1 MKKIL
6 VIVLSVSLA
15 ILSFS
20 FSIKA
25 TGDRTVLYLDY
36 GNVKIGD
43 GSISGYDKDGKLVTE
58 VNPCGYTITQRNSLQ
73 SVNRGISV
81 TDGEQDVEIKNIN
94 IARSGENDNA
104 FCVLKNAKT
113 KLILT
118 GENHLVPGTYCAGVE
133 IAVNA
138 SLTVEGDGIL
148 YTQSEIEAGIGGGSG
163 HSNGTLTIN
172 SGTIYATGGMDGYGS
187 GIGGGSSGSGG
198 TITINGGNI
207 VAVGGEY
214 GAGIGGGMLGNGGK
228 ITINGGTVTAT
239 GGKKAAGIGGGFTAN
254 GGTVVIN
261 GGSVKA
267 TGGEGADDLGNGF
280 NCKTAFAGIHNDD
293 GNSVSILTVPL
304 KEFALVCQNG
314 IDKSSITAGHPDDEN
329 LYFYADSNRNIAT
342 VYMKDG
348 TVKFINYNRAE
359 FSETNP
365 FINGDERFSKY
376 LITSDK
382 DNVSVIDGFSIE
394 SENENC
400 RLIFNGSCV
409 DKLIIIA
416 RGDVNLDGKL
426 DGMDAVEAAC
436 VAGGMNNDVLAVK
449 LADANFD
456 GVVDNEDILAL
467 ENLGITTKEPLN

>member
-1 MKKIL
+1 M
-6 VIVLSVSLA
+6 
-15 ILSFS
+15 
-20 FSIKA
+20 
-25 TGDRTVLYLDY
+25 LYLDY
-36 GNVKIGD
+36 GDVKIGD
-43 GSISGYDKDGKLVTE
+43 GTISGYDKDGKLVTE

-73 SVNRGISV
+73 SVNRSISV

-198 TITINGGNI
+198 TITVNGGNV

-267 TGGEGADDLGNGF
+267 IAGTGADDIGNGN
-280 NCKTAFAGIHNDD
+280 NCKTEFAGIHNSNGD
-293 GNSVSILTVPL
+293 GVSKLTVSL
-304 KEFALVCQNG
+304 SGFERIYQNS
-314 IDKSSITAGHPDDEN
+314 IENAPITAGHPDDEN
-329 LYFYADSNRNIAT
+329 LYFYVTSSQNIAT
-342 VYMKDG
+342 VYMNG
-348 TVKFINYNRAE
+348 GEVKYLSYNSSGFDE
-359 FSETNP
+359 INP
-365 FINGDERFSKY
+365 FLKGDARYSSY
-376 LITSDK
+376 LIVSDK
-382 DNVSVIDGFSIE
+382 NNISVADGFFIE
-394 SENENC
+394 KENC
-400 RLIFNGSCV
+400 RLIYNGSCV
-409 DKLIIIA
+409 DKFEIVI
-416 RGDVNLDGKL
+416 RGDVNLDGNL

-436 VAGGMNNDVLAVK
+436 VEDGMNTDKLALM
-449 LADANFD
+449 LADANGD
-456 GVVDNEDILAL
+456 GYVNTSDISLL
-467 ENLGITTKEPLN
+467 ENLGIASKN

>member
-36 GNVKIGD
+36 GDVKIGD
-43 GSISGYDKDGKLVTE
+43 GTISGYDKDGKLVTE

-73 SVNRGISV
+73 SVNRSISV

-198 TITINGGNI
+198 TITVNGGNV

-267 TGGEGADDLGNGF
+267 IAGTGADDIGNGN
-280 NCKTAFAGIHNDD
+280 NCKTEFAGIHNSNGD
-293 GNSVSILTVPL
+293 GVSKLTVSL
-304 KEFALVCQNG
+304 SGFERIYQNS
-314 IDKSSITAGHPDDEN
+314 IENAPITAGHPDDEN
-329 LYFYADSNRNIAT
+329 LYFYVTSSQNIAT
-342 VYMKDG
+342 VYMNG
-348 TVKFINYNRAE
+348 GEVKYLSYNSSGFDE
-359 FSETNP
+359 INP
-365 FINGDERFSKY
+365 FLKGDARYSSY
-376 LITSDK
+376 LIVSDK
-382 DNVSVIDGFSIE
+382 NNISVADGFFIE
-394 SENENC
+394 KENC
-400 RLIFNGSCV
+400 RLIYNGSCV
-409 DKLIIIA
+409 DKFEIVI
-416 RGDVNLDGKL
+416 RGDVNLDGNL

-436 VAGGMNNDVLAVK
+436 VEDGMNTDKLALM
-449 LADANFD
+449 LADANGD
-456 GVVDNEDILAL
+456 GYVNTSDISLL
-467 ENLGITTKEPLN
+467 ENLGIASKN

>member
-36 GNVKIGD
+36 GDVKIGD
-43 GSISGYDKDGKLVTE
+43 GTISGYDKDGKLVTE

-73 SVNRGISV
+73 SVNRSISV

-118 GENHLVPGTYCAGVE
+118 GKNHLVPGTYCAGVE

-163 HSNGTLTIN
+163 HSNGALTIN

-198 TITINGGNI
+198 TITINGGNV

-267 TGGEGADDLGNGF
+267 IAGTGADDIGNGN
-280 NCKTAFAGIHNDD
+280 NCKTEFAGIHNSNGD
-293 GNSVSILTVPL
+293 SVSKLTVSL
-304 KEFALVCQNG
+304 SGFERVYQNS
-314 IDKSSITAGHPDDEN
+314 IENAPITAGHPDDEN
-329 LYFYADSNRNIAT
+329 LYFYVTSSQNIAT
-342 VYMKDG
+342 VYMNG
-348 TVKFINYNRAE
+348 GEVKYLSYNSSGFDE
-359 FSETNP
+359 INP
-365 FINGDERFSKY
+365 FLKGDARYSSY
-376 LITSDK
+376 LIVSDK
-382 DNVSVIDGFSIE
+382 NNISVADGFFIE
-394 SENENC
+394 KENC
-400 RLIFNGSCV
+400 RLIYNGSCV
-409 DKLIIIA
+409 DKFEIVI
-416 RGDVNLDGKL
+416 RGDVNLDGNL

-436 VAGGMNNDVLAVK
+436 VEGGMNMDKLALM
-449 LADANFD
+449 LADANGD
-456 GVVDNEDILAL
+456 GYVNTSDISLL
-467 ENLGITTKEPLN
+467 ENLGIASKN

>member
-36 GNVKIGD
+36 GDVKIGD
-43 GSISGYDKDGKLVTE
+43 GTISGYDKDGKLVTE
-58 VNPCGYTITQRNSLQ
+58 VNSCGYTITQRNSLQ
-73 SVNRGISV
+73 SVNRSISV

-163 HSNGTLTIN
+163 HSNGALTIN
-172 SGTIYATGGMDGYGS
+172 SGTIYATGGLDGYGS

-267 TGGEGADDLGNGF
+267 LAGTGADDIGNGN
-280 NCKTAFAGIHNDD
+280 NCKTEFAGIHNSNGD
-293 GNSVSILTVPL
+293 SVSKLTVSL
-304 KEFALVCQNG
+304 SGFERVYQNS
-314 IDKSSITAGHPDDEN
+314 IENAPITAGHPDDEN
-329 LYFYADSNRNIAT
+329 LYFYVTSSQNIAT
-342 VYMKDG
+342 VYMNG
-348 TVKFINYNRAE
+348 GAVKYLSYNSSGFDE
-359 FSETNP
+359 INP
-365 FINGDERFSKY
+365 FLKGDARYSSY
-376 LITSDK
+376 LIVSDK
-382 DNVSVIDGFSIE
+382 NNISVADGFFIE
-394 SENENC
+394 KENC
-400 RLIFNGSCV
+400 RLIYNGSCV
-409 DKLIIIA
+409 DKFEIVI
-416 RGDVNLDGKL
+416 RGDVNLDGNL

-436 VAGGMNNDVLAVK
+436 VEGGMNTDKLALM
-449 LADANFD
+449 LADANGD
-456 GVVDNEDILAL
+456 GYVNTSDISLL
-467 ENLGITTKEPLN
+467 ENLGIASKN

>member
-36 GNVKIGD
+36 GDVKIGD
-43 GSISGYDKDGKLVTE
+43 GTISGYDKDGKLVTE

-73 SVNRGISV
+73 SVNRSISV

-163 HSNGTLTIN
+163 HSNGALTIN

-267 TGGEGADDLGNGF
+267 IAGTGADDIGNGN
-280 NCKTAFAGIHNDD
+280 NCKTEFAGIHNSNGD
-293 GNSVSILTVPL
+293 SVSKLTVSL
-304 KEFALVCQNG
+304 SGFERIYQNG
-314 IDKSSITAGHPDDEN
+314 IENAPITAGHPDDEN
-329 LYFYADSNRNIAT
+329 LYFYVTSSQNIAT
-342 VYMKDG
+342 VYMNG
-348 TVKFINYNRAE
+348 GEVKYLSYNSSGFDE
-359 FSETNP
+359 INP
-365 FINGDERFSKY
+365 FLKGDARYLSY
-376 LITSDK
+376 LIVSDK
-382 DNVSVIDGFSIE
+382 NNISVADGFFIE
-394 SENENC
+394 KENC
-400 RLIFNGSCV
+400 RLIYNSSCV
-409 DKLIIIA
+409 DKFEIVI
-416 RGDVNLDGKL
+416 RGDVNLDGNL

-436 VAGGMNNDVLAVK
+436 VEGGMNTDKLALM
-449 LADANFD
+449 LADANGD
-456 GVVDNEDILAL
+456 GYVNTSDISLL
-467 ENLGITTKEPLN
+467 ENLGIASKN

>member
-36 GNVKIGD
+36 GDVKIGD

-198 TITINGGNI
+198 TITINGG
-207 VAVGGEY
+207 
-214 GAGIGGGMLGNGGK
+214 
-228 ITINGGTVTAT
+228 
-239 GGKKAAGIGGGFTAN
+239 
-254 GGTVVIN
+254 
-261 GGSVKA
+261 SVKA

-280 NCKTAFAGIHNDD
+280 NCKTAFAGIHNDE

-314 IDKSSITAGHPDDEN
+314 IDKSSITTGHPDDEN
-329 LYFYADSNRNIAT
+329 LYFYSDSNRNIAT

-348 TVKFINYNRAE
+348 TVKFFNYNRAE

-409 DKLIIIA
+409 DNFKIIA

>member
-36 GNVKIGD
+36 GDVKIGD
-43 GSISGYDKDGKLVTE
+43 GTISGYDKDGKLVTE

-73 SVNRGISV
+73 SVNRSISV

-118 GENHLVPGTYCAGVE
+118 GKNHLVPGTYCAGVE

-163 HSNGTLTIN
+163 HSNGALTIN

-198 TITINGGNI
+198 TITVNGGNV

-267 TGGEGADDLGNGF
+267 IAGTGADDIGNGN
-280 NCKTAFAGIHNDD
+280 NCKTEFAGIHNSNGD
-293 GNSVSILTVPL
+293 GVSKLTVSL
-304 KEFALVCQNG
+304 SGFERIYQNS
-314 IDKSSITAGHPDDEN
+314 IENAPITAGHPDDEN
-329 LYFYADSNRNIAT
+329 LYFYVTSSQNIAT
-342 VYMKDG
+342 VYMNG
-348 TVKFINYNRAE
+348 GEVKYLSYNSSGFDE
-359 FSETNP
+359 INP
-365 FINGDERFSKY
+365 FLKGDVRYSSY
-376 LITSDK
+376 LIVSDK
-382 DNVSVIDGFSIE
+382 NNISFADGFFIE
-394 SENENC
+394 KENC
-400 RLIFNGSCV
+400 RLIYNGSCV
-409 DKLIIIA
+409 DKFEIVI
-416 RGDVNLDGKL
+416 RGDVNLDGNL

-436 VAGGMNNDVLAVK
+436 VERGMNTDKLALM
-449 LADANFD
+449 LADANGD
-456 GVVDNEDILAL
+456 GYVNTSDISLL
-467 ENLGITTKEPLN
+467 ENLGIASKN

>member
-36 GNVKIGD
+36 GDVKIGD
-43 GSISGYDKDGKLVTE
+43 GTISGYDKDGKLVTE

-148 YTQSEIEAGIGGGSG
+148 YTQSEIEAGIGGSSG
-163 HSNGTLTIN
+163 HSNGALTIN

-198 TITINGGNI
+198 TITINGGNV

-267 TGGEGADDLGNGF
+267 IAGTGADDIGNGN
-280 NCKTAFAGIHNDD
+280 NCKTEFAGIHNSNGD
-293 GNSVSILTVPL
+293 SVSKLTVSL
-304 KEFALVCQNG
+304 SGFERVYQNG
-314 IDKSSITAGHPDDEN
+314 IENAPITAGHPDDEN
-329 LYFYADSNRNIAT
+329 LYFYVTSSQNIAT
-342 VYMKDG
+342 VYMNG
-348 TVKFINYNRAE
+348 GEVKYLSYNSSGFDE
-359 FSETNP
+359 INP
-365 FINGDERFSKY
+365 FLKGDARYLSY
-376 LITSDK
+376 LIVSDK
-382 DNVSVIDGFSIE
+382 NNISVADGFFIE
-394 SENENC
+394 KENC
-400 RLIFNGSCV
+400 RLIYNSSCV
-409 DKLIIIA
+409 DKFEIVI
-416 RGDVNLDGKL
+416 RGDVNLDGNL

-436 VAGGMNNDVLAVK
+436 VEGGMNTDKLALM
-449 LADANFD
+449 LADANGD
-456 GVVDNEDILAL
+456 GYVNTSDISLL
-467 ENLGITTKEPLN
+467 ENLGIASKN

>member
-36 GNVKIGD
+36 GDVKIGD
-43 GSISGYDKDGKLVTE
+43 GTISGYDKDGKLVTE
-58 VNPCGYTITQRNSLQ
+58 VNSCGYTITQRNSLQ
-73 SVNRGISV
+73 SVNRSISV

-163 HSNGTLTIN
+163 HSNGALTIN

-267 TGGEGADDLGNGF
+267 IAGTGADDIGNGN
-280 NCKTAFAGIHNDD
+280 NCKTEFAGIHNSNGD
-293 GNSVSILTVPL
+293 SVSKLTVSL
-304 KEFALVCQNG
+304 SGFERVYQNS
-314 IDKSSITAGHPDDEN
+314 IENAPITAGHPDDEN
-329 LYFYADSNRNIAT
+329 LYFYVTSSQNIAT
-342 VYMKDG
+342 VYMNG
-348 TVKFINYNRAE
+348 GAVKYLSYNSSGFDE
-359 FSETNP
+359 INP
-365 FINGDERFSKY
+365 FLKGDARYSSY
-376 LITSDK
+376 LIVSDK
-382 DNVSVIDGFSIE
+382 NNISVADGFFIE
-394 SENENC
+394 KENC
-400 RLIFNGSCV
+400 RLIYNGSCV
-409 DKLIIIA
+409 DKFEIVI
-416 RGDVNLDGKL
+416 RGDVNLDGNL

-436 VAGGMNNDVLAVK
+436 VEGGMNTDKLALM
-449 LADANFD
+449 LADANGD
-456 GVVDNEDILAL
+456 GYVNTSDISLL
-467 ENLGITTKEPLN
+467 ENLGIASKN

>member
-36 GNVKIGD
+36 GDVKIGD
-43 GSISGYDKDGKLVTE
+43 GTISGYDKDGKLVTE
-58 VNPCGYTITQRNSLQ
+58 VNSCGYTITQRNSLQ
-73 SVNRGISV
+73 SVNRSISV

-163 HSNGTLTIN
+163 HSNGALTIN

-267 TGGEGADDLGNGF
+267 IAGTGADDIGNGN
-280 NCKTAFAGIHNDD
+280 NCKTEFAGIHNSNGD
-293 GNSVSILTVPL
+293 SVSKLTVSL
-304 KEFALVCQNG
+304 SGFERVYQNS
-314 IDKSSITAGHPDDEN
+314 IENAPITAGHPDDEN
-329 LYFYADSNRNIAT
+329 LYFYVTSSQNIAT
-342 VYMKDG
+342 VYMNG
-348 TVKFINYNRAE
+348 GGVKYLSYNSSGFDE
-359 FSETNP
+359 INP
-365 FINGDERFSKY
+365 FLKGDARYSSY
-376 LITSDK
+376 LIVSDK
-382 DNVSVIDGFSIE
+382 NNISVADGFFIE
-394 SENENC
+394 KENC
-400 RLIFNGSCV
+400 RLIYNGSCV
-409 DKLIIIA
+409 DKFEIVI
-416 RGDVNLDGKL
+416 RGDVNLDGNL

-436 VAGGMNNDVLAVK
+436 VEDGMNTDKLALM
-449 LADANFD
+449 LADANGD
-456 GVVDNEDILAL
+456 GYVNTSDISLL
-467 ENLGITTKEPLN
+467 ENLGIASKN

>member
-1 MKKIL
+1 MLLPFPI
-6 VIVLSVSLA
+6 A
-15 ILSFS
+15 TN
-20 FSIKA
+20 A
-25 TGDRTVLYLDY
+25 TGGRTVLYLDY
-36 GNVKIGD
+36 GDVKIGD
-43 GSISGYDKDGKLVTE
+43 GTVSGYDADGKPVTE
-58 VNPCGYTITQRNSLQ
+58 PNPCGYTITQRNSLQ
-73 SVNRGISV
+73 SVNRSISV

-163 HSNGTLTIN
+163 HSNGALTIN

-267 TGGEGADDLGNGF
+267 LAGTGADDIGNGN
-280 NCKTAFAGIHNDD
+280 NCKTEFAGIHNSNGD
-293 GNSVSILTVPL
+293 SVSKLTVSL
-304 KEFALVCQNG
+304 SGFERVYQNS
-314 IDKSSITAGHPDDEN
+314 IENAPITAGHPDDEN
-329 LYFYADSNRNIAT
+329 LYFYVTSSQNIAT
-342 VYMKDG
+342 VYMNG
-348 TVKFINYNRAE
+348 GAVKYLSYNSSGFDE
-359 FSETNP
+359 INP
-365 FINGDERFSKY
+365 FLKGDARYSSY
-376 LITSDK
+376 LIVSDK
-382 DNVSVIDGFSIE
+382 NNISVADGFFIE
-394 SENENC
+394 KENC
-400 RLIFNGSCV
+400 RLIYNGSCV
-409 DKLIIIA
+409 DKFEIVI
-416 RGDVNLDGKL
+416 RGDVNLDGNL

-436 VAGGMNNDVLAVK
+436 VEGGMNTDKLALM
-449 LADANFD
+449 LADANGD
-456 GVVDNEDILAL
+456 GYVNTSDISLL
-467 ENLGITTKEPLN
+467 ENLGIASKN

>member
-36 GNVKIGD
+36 GDVKIGD
-43 GSISGYDKDGKLVTE
+43 GTISGYDKDGKLVTE

-73 SVNRGISV
+73 SVNRGIFV

-148 YTQSEIEAGIGGGSG
+148 YTQSEIEAGIGGG
-163 HSNGTLTIN
+163 
-172 SGTIYATGGMDGYGS
+172 
-187 GIGGGSSGSGG
+187 
-198 TITINGGNI
+198 
-207 VAVGGEY
+207 
-214 GAGIGGGMLGNGGK
+214 MLGNGGK

-280 NCKTAFAGIHNDD
+280 NCKTAFAGIHNDE

-329 LYFYADSNRNIAT
+329 LYFYSDSNRNIAT

-359 FSETNP
+359 FGETNP

-409 DKLIIIA
+409 DKFKIIA
-416 RGDVNLDGKL
+416 RGDVNLDSKL

-456 GVVDNEDILAL
+456 GVVDNEDILTL

>member
-36 GNVKIGD
+36 GDVKIGD
-43 GSISGYDKDGKLVTE
+43 GTISGYDKDGKLVTE

-73 SVNRGISV
+73 SVNRGIFV

-172 SGTIYATGGMDGYGS
+172 SGTIYATGGMDGYG
-187 GIGGGSSGSGG
+187 
-198 TITINGGNI
+198 
-207 VAVGGEY
+207 
-214 GAGIGGGMLGNGGK
+214 
-228 ITINGGTVTAT
+228 
-239 GGKKAAGIGGGFTAN
+239 
-254 GGTVVIN
+254 
-261 GGSVKA
+261 
-267 TGGEGADDLGNGF
+267 F
-280 NCKTAFAGIHNDD
+280 NCKTAFAGIHNDE

-329 LYFYADSNRNIAT
+329 LYFYSDSNRNIAT

-359 FSETNP
+359 FGETNP

-409 DKLIIIA
+409 DKFKIIA
-416 RGDVNLDGKL
+416 RGDVNLDSKL

-456 GVVDNEDILAL
+456 GVVDNEDILTL

>member
-36 GNVKIGD
+36 GDVKIGD
-43 GSISGYDKDGKLVTE
+43 GTISGYDKDGKLVTE

-73 SVNRGISV
+73 SVNRSISV

-148 YTQSEIEAGIGGGSG
+148 YTQSEIEAGIGGSSG
-163 HSNGTLTIN
+163 HSNGALTIN

-198 TITINGGNI
+198 TITINGGNV

-254 GGTVVIN
+254 GGTIVIN

-267 TGGEGADDLGNGF
+267 IAGTGADDIGNGN
-280 NCKTAFAGIHNDD
+280 NCKTEFAGIHNSNGD
-293 GNSVSILTVPL
+293 SVSKLTVSL
-304 KEFALVCQNG
+304 SGFERIYQNS
-314 IDKSSITAGHPDDEN
+314 IENAPITAGHPDDEN
-329 LYFYADSNRNIAT
+329 LYFYVTSSQNIAT
-342 VYMKDG
+342 VYMNG
-348 TVKFINYNRAE
+348 GGVKYLSYNSSGFDE
-359 FSETNP
+359 INP
-365 FINGDERFSKY
+365 FLKGDARYSSY
-376 LITSDK
+376 LIVSDK
-382 DNVSVIDGFSIE
+382 NNISVADGFFIE
-394 SENENC
+394 KENC
-400 RLIFNGSCV
+400 RLIYNGSCV
-409 DKLIIIA
+409 DKFEIVI
-416 RGDVNLDGKL
+416 RGDVNLDGNL

-436 VAGGMNNDVLAVK
+436 VEGGMNTDKLALM
-449 LADANFD
+449 LADANGD
-456 GVVDNEDILAL
+456 GYVNTSDISLL
-467 ENLGITTKEPLN
+467 ENLGIASKN

>member
-36 GNVKIGD
+36 GDVKIGD
-43 GSISGYDKDGKLVTE
+43 GTISGYDKDGKLVTE

-73 SVNRGISV
+73 SVNRSISV

-113 KLILT
+113 KLLLT
-118 GENHLVPGTYCAGVE
+118 GKNHLVPGTYCAGVE

-198 TITINGGNI
+198 TITINGGNV

-267 TGGEGADDLGNGF
+267 IAGTGADDIGNGN
-280 NCKTAFAGIHNDD
+280 NCKTEFAGIHNSNGD
-293 GNSVSILTVPL
+293 SVSKLTVSL
-304 KEFALVCQNG
+304 SGFERIYQNS
-314 IDKSSITAGHPDDEN
+314 IENAPITAGHPDDEN
-329 LYFYADSNRNIAT
+329 LYFYVTSSQNIAT
-342 VYMKDG
+342 VYMNG
-348 TVKFINYNRAE
+348 GGVKYLSYNSSGFDE
-359 FSETNP
+359 INP
-365 FINGDERFSKY
+365 FLKGDARYSSY
-376 LITSDK
+376 LIVSDK
-382 DNVSVIDGFSIE
+382 NNISVADGFFIE
-394 SENENC
+394 KENC
-400 RLIFNGSCV
+400 RLNYNGSCV
-409 DKLIIIA
+409 DKFEIVI
-416 RGDVNLDGKL
+416 RGDVNLDGNL

-436 VAGGMNNDVLAVK
+436 VEGGMNTDKLALM
-449 LADANFD
+449 LADANGD
-456 GVVDNEDILAL
+456 GYVNTSDISLL
-467 ENLGITTKEPLN
+467 ENLGIASKN

>member
-1 MKKIL
+1 M
-6 VIVLSVSLA
+6 
-15 ILSFS
+15 
-20 FSIKA
+20 
-25 TGDRTVLYLDY
+25 LYLDY
-36 GNVKIGD
+36 GDVKIGD
-43 GSISGYDKDGKLVTE
+43 GTISGYDKDGKLVTE
-58 VNPCGYTITQRNSLQ
+58 VNSCGYTITQRNSLQ
-73 SVNRGISV
+73 SVNRSISV

-163 HSNGTLTIN
+163 HSNGALTIN

-267 TGGEGADDLGNGF
+267 IAGTGADDIGNGN
-280 NCKTAFAGIHNDD
+280 NCKTEFAGIHNSNGD
-293 GNSVSILTVPL
+293 SVSKLTVSL
-304 KEFALVCQNG
+304 SGFERVYQNS
-314 IDKSSITAGHPDDEN
+314 IENAPITAGHPDDEN
-329 LYFYADSNRNIAT
+329 LYFYVTSSQNIAT
-342 VYMKDG
+342 VYMNG
-348 TVKFINYNRAE
+348 GAVKYLSFNSSGFDEI
-359 FSETNP
+359 NP
-365 FINGDERFSKY
+365 FLKGDARYSSY
-376 LITSDK
+376 LIVSDK
-382 DNVSVIDGFSIE
+382 NNISVADGFFIE
-394 SENENC
+394 KENC
-400 RLIFNGSCV
+400 RLIYNGSCV
-409 DKLIIIA
+409 DKFEIVI
-416 RGDVNLDGKL
+416 RGDVNLDRNL

-436 VAGGMNNDVLAVK
+436 VEGGMNTDKLALM
-449 LADANFD
+449 LADANGD
-456 GVVDNEDILAL
+456 GYVNTSDISLL
-467 ENLGITTKEPLN
+467 ENLGIASKN

>member
-36 GNVKIGD
+36 GDVKIGD
-43 GSISGYDKDGKLVTE
+43 GTISGYDKDGKLVTE

-73 SVNRGISV
+73 LVNRSISV

-163 HSNGTLTIN
+163 HSNGALTIN

-198 TITINGGNI
+198 TITINGGNV

-267 TGGEGADDLGNGF
+267 IAGTGADDIGNGN
-280 NCKTAFAGIHNDD
+280 NCKTEFAGIHNSNGD
-293 GNSVSILTVPL
+293 SVSKLTVSL
-304 KEFALVCQNG
+304 SGFERIYQNS
-314 IDKSSITAGHPDDEN
+314 IENAPITAGHPDDEN
-329 LYFYADSNRNIAT
+329 LYFYVTSSQNIAT
-342 VYMKDG
+342 VYMNG
-348 TVKFINYNRAE
+348 GEVKYLSYNSSGFDE
-359 FSETNP
+359 INP
-365 FINGDERFSKY
+365 FLKGDARYSSY
-376 LITSDK
+376 LIVSDK
-382 DNVSVIDGFSIE
+382 NNISVADGFFIE
-394 SENENC
+394 KAH
-400 RLIFNGSCV
+400 R
-409 DKLIIIA
+409 K
-416 RGDVNLDGKL
+416 K
-426 DGMDAVEAAC
+426 
-436 VAGGMNNDVLAVK
+436 
-449 LADANFD
+449 
-456 GVVDNEDILAL
+456 
-467 ENLGITTKEPLN
+467 

>member
-15 ILSFS
+15 ILSFP

-36 GNVKIGD
+36 GDVKIGD
-43 GSISGYDKDGKLVTE
+43 GTISGYDKDGKLVTE

-73 SVNRGISV
+73 SVNRSISV

-118 GENHLVPGTYCAGVE
+118 GKNHLVPGTYCAGVE

-198 TITINGGNI
+198 TITINGGNV

-267 TGGEGADDLGNGF
+267 IAGTGADDIGNGN
-280 NCKTAFAGIHNDD
+280 NCKTEFAGIHNSNGD
-293 GNSVSILTVPL
+293 SVSKLTVSL
-304 KEFALVCQNG
+304 SGFERIYQNS
-314 IDKSSITAGHPDDEN
+314 IENAPITAGHPDDEN
-329 LYFYADSNRNIAT
+329 LYFYVTSSQNIAT
-342 VYMKDG
+342 VYMNG
-348 TVKFINYNRAE
+348 GGVKYLSYNSSGFDE
-359 FSETNP
+359 INP
-365 FINGDERFSKY
+365 FLKGDARYSSY
-376 LITSDK
+376 LIVSDK
-382 DNVSVIDGFSIE
+382 NNISVADGFFIE
-394 SENENC
+394 KENC
-400 RLIFNGSCV
+400 RLIYNGSCV
-409 DKLIIIA
+409 DKFEIVI
-416 RGDVNLDGKL
+416 RGDVNLDGNL

-436 VAGGMNNDVLAVK
+436 VEGGMNTDKLALM
-449 LADANFD
+449 LADANGD
-456 GVVDNEDILAL
+456 GYVNTSDISLL
-467 ENLGITTKEPLN
+467 ENLGIASKN

>member
-36 GNVKIGD
+36 GDVKIGD
-43 GSISGYDKDGKLVTE
+43 GTISGYDKDGKLVTE

-73 SVNRGISV
+73 SVNRSISV

-163 HSNGTLTIN
+163 HSNGALTIN

-267 TGGEGADDLGNGF
+267 IAGTGADDIGNGN
-280 NCKTAFAGIHNDD
+280 NCKTEFAGIHNSNGD
-293 GNSVSILTVPL
+293 SVSKLTVSL
-304 KEFALVCQNG
+304 SGFERIYQNG
-314 IDKSSITAGHPDDEN
+314 IENAPITAGHPDDEN
-329 LYFYADSNRNIAT
+329 LYFYVTSSQNIAT
-342 VYMKDG
+342 VYMNG
-348 TVKFINYNRAE
+348 GEVKYLSYNSSGFDE
-359 FSETNP
+359 INP
-365 FINGDERFSKY
+365 FLKGDARYSSY
-376 LITSDK
+376 LIVSDK
-382 DNVSVIDGFSIE
+382 NNISVADGFFIE
-394 SENENC
+394 KENC
-400 RLIFNGSCV
+400 RLIYNGSCV
-409 DKLIIIA
+409 DKFEIVI
-416 RGDVNLDGKL
+416 RGDVNLDGNL

-436 VAGGMNNDVLAVK
+436 VEGGMNTDKLALM
-449 LADANFD
+449 LADANGD
-456 GVVDNEDILAL
+456 GYVNTSDISLL
-467 ENLGITTKEPLN
+467 ENLGIASKN

>member
-36 GNVKIGD
+36 GDVKIGD
-43 GSISGYDKDGKLVTE
+43 GTISGYDKDGKLVTE

-73 SVNRGISV
+73 SVNRSISV

-113 KLILT
+113 KLLLT
-118 GENHLVPGTYCAGVE
+118 GKNHLVPGTYCAGVE

-198 TITINGGNI
+198 TITINGGNV

-267 TGGEGADDLGNGF
+267 IAGTGADDIGNGN
-280 NCKTAFAGIHNDD
+280 NCKTEFAGIQNSNGD
-293 GNSVSILTVPL
+293 SVSKLTVSL
-304 KEFALVCQNG
+304 SGFERIYQNS
-314 IDKSSITAGHPDDEN
+314 IENAPITAGHPDDEN
-329 LYFYADSNRNIAT
+329 LYFYVTSSQNIAT
-342 VYMKDG
+342 VYMNG
-348 TVKFINYNRAE
+348 GEVKYLSYNSSGFDE
-359 FSETNP
+359 INP
-365 FINGDERFSKY
+365 FLKGDVRYSSY
-376 LITSDK
+376 LIVSDK
-382 DNVSVIDGFSIE
+382 NNISVADGFFIE
-394 SENENC
+394 KENC
-400 RLIFNGSCV
+400 RLIYNGSCV
-409 DKLIIIA
+409 DKFEIVI
-416 RGDVNLDGKL
+416 RGDVNLDGNL

-436 VAGGMNNDVLAVK
+436 VEGGMNTDKLALM
-449 LADANFD
+449 LADANGD
-456 GVVDNEDILAL
+456 GYVNTSDISLL
-467 ENLGITTKEPLN
+467 ENLGIASKN

>member
-36 GNVKIGD
+36 GDVKIGD
-43 GSISGYDKDGKLVTE
+43 GTISGYDKDGKLVTE

-73 SVNRGISV
+73 SVNRSISV

-163 HSNGTLTIN
+163 HSNGALTIN

-267 TGGEGADDLGNGF
+267 IAGTGADDIGNGN
-280 NCKTAFAGIHNDD
+280 NCKTEFAGIHNSNGD
-293 GNSVSILTVPL
+293 SVSKLTVSL
-304 KEFALVCQNG
+304 SGFERVYQNS
-314 IDKSSITAGHPDDEN
+314 IENAPITAGHPDDEN
-329 LYFYADSNRNIAT
+329 LYFYVTSSQNIAT
-342 VYMKDG
+342 VYMNG
-348 TVKFINYNRAE
+348 GEVKYLSYNSSGFDE
-359 FSETNP
+359 INP
-365 FINGDERFSKY
+365 FLKGDARYSSY
-376 LITSDK
+376 LIVSDK
-382 DNVSVIDGFSIE
+382 NNISVADGFFIE
-394 SENENC
+394 KENC
-400 RLIFNGSCV
+400 RLIYNGSCV
-409 DKLIIIA
+409 DKFEIVI
-416 RGDVNLDGKL
+416 RGDVNLDGNL

-436 VAGGMNNDVLAVK
+436 VEGGMNTDKLALM
-449 LADANFD
+449 LADANGD
-456 GVVDNEDILAL
+456 GYVNTSDISLL
-467 ENLGITTKEPLN
+467 ENLGIASKN

>member
-36 GNVKIGD
+36 GDVKIGD
-43 GSISGYDKDGKLVTE
+43 GTISGYDKDGKLVTE
-58 VNPCGYTITQRNSLQ
+58 VNSCGYTITQRNSLQ
-73 SVNRGISV
+73 SVNRSISV

-163 HSNGTLTIN
+163 HSNGALTIN

-267 TGGEGADDLGNGF
+267 IAGTGADDIGNGN
-280 NCKTAFAGIHNDD
+280 NCKTEFAGIHNSNGD
-293 GNSVSILTVPL
+293 SVSKLTVSL
-304 KEFALVCQNG
+304 SGFERVYQNS
-314 IDKSSITAGHPDDEN
+314 IENAPITAGHPDDEN
-329 LYFYADSNRNIAT
+329 LYFYVTSSQNIAT
-342 VYMKDG
+342 VYMNG
-348 TVKFINYNRAE
+348 GGVKYLSYNSSGFDE
-359 FSETNP
+359 INP
-365 FINGDERFSKY
+365 FLKGDARYSSY
-376 LITSDK
+376 LIVSDK
-382 DNVSVIDGFSIE
+382 NNISVADGFFIE
-394 SENENC
+394 KENC
-400 RLIFNGSCV
+400 RLIYNGSCV
-409 DKLIIIA
+409 DKFEIVI
-416 RGDVNLDGKL
+416 RGDVNLDGNL

-436 VAGGMNNDVLAVK
+436 VEGGMNTDKLALM
-449 LADANFD
+449 LADANGD
-456 GVVDNEDILAL
+456 GYVNTSDISLL
-467 ENLGITTKEPLN
+467 ENLGIASKN